1 MRKPC
6 FHMESIDLSDYE
18 NFQPEFDLSLLNL
31 LTLKAIGI
39 SSQDIKDTCLN
50 PRTRWT
56 NLDGFPADQCF
67 FKLIGFSRLNSR
79 PLLVA
84 LSYQENKIT
93 LYQVE
98 VANEDDIEKDYC
110 GQ

>member
-1 MRKPC
+1 
-6 FHMESIDLSDYE
+6 MESIDLSDYE

-31 LTLKAIGI
+31 LALKAIGI
-39 SSQDIKDTCLN
+39 LSQDIKDVCQN

-56 NLDGFPADQCF
+56 NLEGFTTDQCV
-67 FKLIGFSRLNSR
+67 FKLVGFSRLNSR

-93 LYQVE
+93 VRQVE
-98 VANEDDIEKDYC
+98 IANEDDIEKDYC

>member
-1 MRKPC
+1 
-6 FHMESIDLSDYE
+6 MESIDLSDYE

-31 LTLKAIGI
+31 LALKTIGI
-39 SSQDIKDTCLN
+39 LSQDIKDVCLN

-56 NLDGFPADQCF
+56 NLEGFPPDQCF
-67 FKLIGFSRLNSR
+67 FKLTGFSRLNSR

-93 LYQVE
+93 IRQVE
-98 VANEDDIEKDYC
+98 IANEDDIEKESTT
-110 GQ
+110 